1 MHIISDIRNILL
13 TMQNMLGPKCKELE
27 GEIKSLMKVWFSIIA
42 SLCYCYFISS
52 NIPKGKLRLL
62 SLTPV
67 LCLFTFLPLQLSYV
81 LPTGITAF
89 LITWLT
95 SFKLILFTFDLG
107 PLSSNP
113 PKSLPFFLSFACL
126 PLRGITQ
133 NQNQPYPSNQTHQNH
148 SKDNVRKEKL
158 HFIIFPIKALLF
170 GVLLMG
176 LNDHKQKLNH
186 TVIVGL
192 YCILVY
198 LLVDIVVGLCN
209 IVANAALG
217 IELELPSN
225 EPYLSTSLQEFWG
238 RRWNLIV
245 TNLLRH
251 TIYIPVRT
259 ALSRTVL
266 GPQWASVPGV
276 MASFVVSGIMHELLF
291 YYVTRAA
298 PTWEVTCFFV
308 LHGGCVVVEFCVMK
322 WLGVGHKGMLHWAI
336 SGPVTVVFVV
346 ATAVWLFFPPLL
358 RDGADERALEEFRN
372 LVDCIKETF

>member
-1 MHIISDIRNILL
+1 
-13 TMQNMLGPKCKELE
+13 
-27 GEIKSLMKVWFSIIA
+27 MKVWFSIIA

-81 LPTGITAF
+81 LPT
-89 LITWLT
+89 
-95 SFKLILFTFDLG
+95 
-107 PLSSNP
+107 
-113 PKSLPFFLSFACL
+113 
-126 PLRGITQ
+126 
-133 NQNQPYPSNQTHQNH
+133 
-148 SKDNVRKEKL
+148 
-158 HFIIFPIKALLF
+158 
-170 GVLLMG
+170 
-176 LNDHKQKLNH
+176 
-186 TVIVGL
+186 
-192 YCILVY
+192 
-198 LLVDIVVGLCN
+198 DIVVGLCN

-308 LHGGCVVVEFCVMK
+308 LHGVCVVVELCVMK
-322 WLGVGHKGMLHWAI
+322 WLGHKGMLHWAI

-346 ATAVWLFFPPLL
+346 ATAACLFFPPLL